1 MEKLRT
7 SEIRRLELQIK
18 DIETNRRHAEETI
31 KRLKASTI
39 GDNNFMTKTLG
50 KNKETIEN
58 STGDIEEIE
67 NKIKSVQRGEMDDS
81 LQTQV
86 KNFTDKFIKDNEA
99 KKKEKKDKAIEHKTL
114 KEQSWVKNK
123 EVYSE
128 DRKAKYYP
136 KQYEYML
143 KVSNGLPHYLL
154 KNLSQ
159 MPWNKGY
166 IHRDVWFM
174 GHLREE
180 QGQPILMFEKKGH
193 VNLIHEYRQDV
204 YMLWERDGKSKY
216 LISKTARRR
225 V

>member
-99 KKKEKKDKAIEHKTL
+99 KKKKRRIRRSNTKR
-114 KEQSWVKNK
+114 SKNN
-123 EVYSE
+123 
-128 DRKAKYYP
+128 R
-136 KQYEYML
+136 
-143 KVSNGLPHYLL
+143 G
-154 KNLSQ
+154 
-159 MPWNKGY
+159 
-166 IHRDVWFM
+166 
-174 GHLREE
+174 
-180 QGQPILMFEKKGH
+180 
-193 VNLIHEYRQDV
+193 
-204 YMLWERDGKSKY
+204 
-216 LISKTARRR
+216 
-225 V
+225 